1 MAMDRWDPL
10 RDMMSLRNAME
21 HLIQDNFVRPA
32 GSLLP
37 TLRGTVALDVI
48 EKADAF
54 EVRASLPGIKPGDVE
69 INVQGRTL
77 TIRGETAA
85 EQEQKGE
92 HWIMRER
99 RSGSFARSVTLPA
112 AVETDQAVARFDQGV
127 LIIHI
132 PKVEA
137 AKAKSIAVRDT
148 PPQSSA
154 NGSQF
159 NAPT

>member
-10 RDMMSLRNAME
+10 RDMMSLRDAME
-21 HLIQDNFVRPA
+21 HLLQDNFVRPA

-48 EKADAF
+48 EKSDAF

-69 INVQGRTL
+69 ISVQGRTL
-77 TIRGETAA
+77 KIRGETAA

-99 RSGSFARSVTLPA
+99 RSGSFARSVTLPV
-112 AVETDQAVARFDQGV
+112 AVETDQAVAHFEHGV
-127 LIIHI
+127 LIINV
-132 PKVEA
+132 PKTEA
-137 AKAKSIAVRDT
+137 AKAKPIAVRDV
-148 PPQSSA
+148 PQQASA
-154 NGSQF
+154 NGQQS